1 MRCSGGSARLGR
13 APCADSGY
21 AARGPDARPP
31 PSPRGFPVSA
41 RAHSLLEAVT
51 EASSIAGEAALRAWR
66 SRLQIEH
73 KHDGTPVTEADRNA
87 ERAVRVWIERHFPR
101 DGILG
106 EELGLVRPDAPR
118 RWIVDPID
126 GTKTFVRGVPLWG
139 SLVAVVEGERVLAGA
154 ACFPAVD
161 EWIAAAPGE
170 GCHHN
175 GARTRVSMLATLGQA
190 TAVTTDPRFDSVPE
204 YRARWERLIAEVGV
218 TRTWGDCYG
227 YLMVATGRAE
237 VMVDDALAP
246 WDAAALQPIIEEAGG
261 VFTDWRGRATAFG
274 GDGIAT
280 NRALAEAVRVHLVT
294 RD

>member
-1 MRCSGGSARLGR
+1 LSART
-13 APCADSGY
+13 
-21 AARGPDARPP
+21 
-31 PSPRGFPVSA
+31 
-41 RAHSLLEAVT
+41 HSLLEAAT
-51 EASSIAGEAALRAWR
+51 EAANICGEAALRAWR
-66 SRLQIEH
+66 TRLDVEH
-73 KHDGTPVTEADRNA
+73 KHDGSPVTEADRNA
-87 ERAVRVWIERHFPR
+87 ERAVRVWIEKRFPH

-106 EELGLVRPDAPR
+106 EELGLLRPEAPR

-139 SLVAVVEGERVLAGA
+139 SLVAVVEGETVLAGA

-175 GARTRVSMLATLGQA
+175 GVRTAVSTIAALREA

-204 YRARWERLIAEVGV
+204 YRTRWEHLIEQVAI

-237 VMVDDALAP
+237 IMVDDALAP
-246 WDAAALQPIIEEAGG
+246 WDAAALQPIIDEAGG
-261 VFTDWRGRATAFG
+261 VFTDWRGRRTAFG

-280 NRALAEAVRVHLVT
+280 NGALAEATRALLVVSGA
-294 RD
+294 